1 MVADRPRF
9 GHVSGSFGNHCQH
22 TRSLLHGCRV
32 ASPRYNQ
39 RSMAQTP
46 WGDLPVNDAHVHF
59 FSNAFYSGLARQKKL
74 ESAEALGALL
84 DWEVPSDDL
93 SSLAARWVSEL
104 DRHGLNRICL
114 IGSSH
119 GDEGN
124 VSAAVAC
131 YRDRLFGYFMLDPMQ
146 PDALTRLTAA
156 ATNPHLHGV
165 CLFPAMHTYSI
176 ADPRLVPMLE
186 IASDRRLAVFVHCG
200 AITVGVR
207 KKLGLSS
214 QFDMRFSNPLDLHPV
229 ALHFPQIRFIV
240 PHFGAGLL
248 REALM
253 VADLCPNVYLD
264 TSSSNRWMAYEGLDI
279 RSVYSRA
286 IETLGVSRLLFG
298 TDSSFFPRG
307 WQAEIFKQQTTAL
320 YELGLNEQQAGQILS
335 LNLERVLEPRVSAV
349 QMGAR

>member
-1 MVADRPRF
+1 
-9 GHVSGSFGNHCQH
+9 
-22 TRSLLHGCRV
+22 
-32 ASPRYNQ
+32 
-39 RSMAQTP
+39 MAQTS
-46 WGDLPVNDAHVHF
+46 WGDLPVDDAHVHL
-59 FSNAFYSGLARQKKL
+59 FSHGFYSTLARQKKL
-74 ESAEALGALL
+74 ESAEALGPLL
-84 DWEVPSDDL
+84 DWEIPSPDPVA
-93 SSLAARWVSEL
+93 LAARWVTEL
-104 DRHGLNRICL
+104 DRNGLNRSCL
-114 IGSSH
+114 IASGH
-119 GDEGN
+119 GDEES
-124 VSAAVAC
+124 VALAVAA
-131 YRDRLFGYFMLDPMQ
+131 YPDRFFGYFMLNPMQ
-146 PDALTRLTAA
+146 SDALSRLTAA
-156 ATNPHLHGV
+156 AANPHLHCV

-176 ADPRLVPMLE
+176 ADARLVPMLE

-207 KKLGLSS
+207 KRLGLSS

-286 IETLGVSRLLFG
+286 IEVVGVSRLLFG

-307 WQAEIFKQQTTAL
+307 WHSEIFKQQTTAL

-349 QMGAR
+349 QSGSR